1 MSKSK
6 VIQWR
11 ADKYPPLWRC
21 VYCGETN
28 RDELTDEHII
38 PFALLPK
45 GGDWFLPKSSCKACA
60 CITKQ
65 FEGQVCGGMFGPLKE
80 QLNLKTRNRGA
91 SNKKNGRMLLR
102 RNSRDGRLWDEEIL
116 VSSFPML
123 CMGFRWPVP
132 GILFNE
138 VPTTEFEGELAVR
151 CDQEKMKQYASD
163 VEAFR
168 IGRVGPL
175 NFARMLAKIAH
186 CYAIAR
192 FGSDSFEPMLPSLI
206 LGRIDWGQLFVGGD
220 ASAEPPYQSG
230 ILHDVFRMDCRRDN
244 GPDYLGVAI
253 RLFAMMGMPRY
264 HVIVGRRL
272 KEAPVAEKQ
281 GDTIAVK
288 FPFPRR

>member
-1 MSKSK
+1 
-6 VIQWR
+6 
-11 ADKYPPLWRC
+11 
-21 VYCGETN
+21 
-28 RDELTDEHII
+28 
-38 PFALLPK
+38 
-45 GGDWFLPKSSCKACA
+45 
-60 CITKQ
+60 
-65 FEGQVCGGMFGPLKE
+65 
-80 QLNLKTRNRGA
+80 
-91 SNKKNGRMLLR
+91 MLLR